1 MNVVAGIAI
10 TKEAE
15 GYLEALAE
23 ELAIPPGRHEQAVA
37 RYESLGKWLHR
48 DASAVKK
55 YDPQVY
61 SQGSFRLGTVIRPDD
76 ENGQYD
82 IDSVCEL
89 QDLHKTQ
96 LTQFQLK
103 QLLGVEVEGY
113 RKAQAMLKPLGE
125 GRRCWTLDYAD
136 GAQFHMDIVPALPNG
151 DTTRQLLEAQ
161 GLDARWTGT
170 AIAITDNEHPL
181 YRVPTDS
188 WPRSNPKGYAEW
200 FRSRMAVEFLRKR
213 RILAEAAQ
221 ASVESIP
228 DYRVVTPLQQAIM
241 ILKRHRDVMFAA
253 RKEVKPIS
261 VILTTLSAHAYNG
274 EETIGQALVSIL
286 ARMDHFIGFDGV
298 RHYIPNPTDPLEN
311 FADKWEKHPERRNA
325 FFEWLE
331 AARRDFFQA
340 AQVSSRQVMTDSV
353 APRVGRNLAERARDR
368 AASPVPPSSSLL
380 RSATVAPAAGVP
392 SFPAQARVPGK
403 PAGFGGI

>member
-1 MNVVAGIAI
+1 MNAIAGITI

-23 ELAIPPGRHEQAVA
+23 ELAIPPGRYEQAVA
-37 RYESLGKWLHR
+37 RYESFGKWLHR
-48 DASAVKK
+48 DASTVKQ

-61 SQGSFRLGTVIRPDD
+61 SQGSFRLGTAIKPDD

-89 QDLHKTQ
+89 QALNKTHLTQ
-96 LTQFQLK
+96 LQLK
-103 QLLGVEVEGY
+103 QLLGIEVEGY
-113 RKAQAMLKPLGE
+113 RKAQAMVKPLGE

-151 DTTRQLLEAQ
+151 NSTRQLLEAR
-161 GLDARWTGT
+161 GLDARWAGT
-170 AIAITDNEHPL
+170 AIAITDKEHLL
-181 YRVPTDS
+181 YRVPTDDWS
-188 WPRSNPKGYAEW
+188 RSNPKGYAEW
-200 FRSRMAVEFLRKR
+200 FRSRMAAAFSRKR

-228 DYRVVTPLQQAIM
+228 EYRVVTPLQQAIM

-286 ARMDHFIGFDGV
+286 THMDQFMGFDGV
-298 RHYIPNPTDPLEN
+298 RHHIPNPTDPLED
-311 FADKWEKHPERRNA
+311 FADKWEKHPERRDA

-331 AARRDFFQA
+331 AARRDFFHA
-340 AQVSSRQVMTDSV
+340 AQVSSRQVITDSV
-353 APRVGRNLAERARDR
+353 APRIGRGLAERARDR
-368 AASPVPPSSSLL
+368 AAPPVPPGASLL
-380 RSATVAPAAGVP
+380 RSAAAAPAAAAP

-403 PAGFGGI
+403 PAGFGGV